1 MILTYREAIREGMSI
16 RMREDPRVILFGED
30 TGAYGG
36 SFGITL
42 GMYDEFGGARV
53 RDTPIS
59 ESAIIGC
66 AVGSAAT
73 GMRPIAELVFCD
85 FLTVA
90 MDQIANQAAKMRY
103 MFGGKISL
111 PMVVRMPAGAGQ
123 GGAAQHSQ
131 SLEAWV
137 THVPGLKVV
146 YPSTPQ
152 DALGLILSAIDD
164 DNPVIYFEN
173 KIIKEKADITNFDPI
188 PLGKGNIVREGTD
201 ISVITYGLQVY
212 DAKKAAD
219 ILAKDGI
226 SLEIIDLRTLYPL
239 DKDMIRS
246 SIAKTHHAIVIT
258 EETKRGGYGGE
269 ISATIAEEMFDE
281 LDGPVVRIGSLNTPV
296 PVSPILEQAFM
307 MFFTHVIDLDSG
319 QRTIGKSTL
328 DRQSR
333 IIGMYVNLNHFIV
346 SHAHDRITQR
356 A

>member
-42 GMYDEFGGARV
+42 GMYDEFGGDRV

-103 MFGGKISL
+103 MFGGNISV
-111 PMVVRMPAGAGQ
+111 PVVIRMASGAASS
-123 GGAAQHSQ
+123 GAAQHSQ

-146 YPSTPQ
+146 FPSTPQ
-152 DALGLILSAIDD
+152 DALGLMLSAIDD
-164 DNPVIYFEN
+164 DNPVIFLEGKSLYAKKGEVDS
-173 KIIKEKADITNFDPI
+173 IDPI
-188 PLGKGNIVREGTD
+188 PLGKGCVVREGGD
-201 ISVITYGLQVY
+201 VSVITYGKQVY
-212 DAKKAAD
+212 DAIVAAD
-219 ILAKDGI
+219 MLAKENI
-226 SLEIIDLRTLYPL
+226 QAEIIDLRTLYPL
-239 DKDMIRS
+239 DKEL
-246 SIAKTHHAIVIT
+246 IAQSVSKTHRVVVVT
-258 EETKRGGYGGE
+258 EENRRGGYGGE
-269 ISATIAEEMFDE
+269 LSAMIAEELFNE
-281 LDGPVVRIGSLNTPV
+281 LDAPVARIGALNTPT
-296 PVSPILEQAFM
+296 PYAPNQEAYYLPNETDI
-307 MFFTHVIDLDSG
+307 
-319 QRTIGKSTL
+319 
-328 DRQSR
+328 
-333 IIGMYVNLNHFIV
+333 VNAVKQML
-346 SHAHDRITQR
+346 
-356 A
+356 